1 MIASLDPTDGAAT
14 WTDDSLAR
22 TLRLDLEDEER
33 RALLGSYA
41 VSTALGVAFLLL
53 QQFGPRSERV
63 LSLLPDDKQ
72 VIVVQDLTGIPEPTI
87 IPDGSPRTA
96 RAGAGRDAGMRE
108 TSAGAASAEDAISG
122 AFGAPAGGHG
132 AMVGDPKGLLRG
144 VSLSTG
150 DAPSGGE
157 TKRVLGYGEGGA
169 GSSLPGGAGLGGGS
183 AAGIGGVR
191 GTTGVGRA
199 QVAVSGLE
207 VRPLDDRRPGGGAT
221 AALGTFVRGHESELR
236 FCYEESLKSDPAL
249 AGSVAVAI
257 TIAESGHIAGAEVA
271 RRSWTGKGA
280 AEAEACMLRTIRGW
294 RLSGVERSAGTY
306 TFPFSFTR

>member
-1 MIASLDPTDGAAT
+1 MIVSLDPTDGAAA

-33 RALLGSYA
+33 RALVGSYA
-41 VSTALGVAFLLL
+41 VSTALGLAFLLL

-63 LSLLPDDKQ
+63 LSLLPDAKQ
-72 VIVVQDLTGIPEPTI
+72 VIVVQDLSGIPEPTI
-87 IPDGSPRTA
+87 IPDGSTGTA
-96 RAGAGRDAGMRE
+96 RTRAGRDAERR
-108 TSAGAASAEDAISG
+108 AGNARAASAEDAISG
-122 AFGAPAGGHG
+122 AFGARGSGRG
-132 AMVGDPKGLLRG
+132 VMVGDPEGLLRG
-144 VSLSTG
+144 VSLSPG
-150 DAPSGGE
+150 DAPSAGD
-157 TKRVLGYGEGGA
+157 TKRVLRYGEGGA

-191 GTTGVGRA
+191 GTSGVGRA
-199 QVAVSGLE
+199 QVVVSGLE
-207 VRPLDDRRPGGGAT
+207 VRPLDDRRFGGGAT

-257 TIAESGHIAGAEVA
+257 TIAEGGHVARAEVA
-271 RRSWTGKGA
+271 RRSWAGKGA

>member
-1 MIASLDPTDGAAT
+1 MIASPDPTDGAAT

-63 LSLLPDDKQ
+63 LSLLPDAKQ
-72 VIVVQDLTGIPEPTI
+72 VIVVQDLSGIPEPTI
-87 IPDGSPRTA
+87 IPDGSTGTA
-96 RAGAGRDAGMRE
+96 RTRAGRDAERRDGNAR
-108 TSAGAASAEDAISG
+108 ASAEDAISG
-122 AFGAPAGGHG
+122 AFGAPGSGRG
-132 AMVGDPKGLLRG
+132 VMVGDPDGLLRG
-144 VSLSTG
+144 VSLSPS
-150 DAPSGGE
+150 DSPSGGD

-191 GTTGVGRA
+191 GTSGVGRA
-199 QVAVSGLE
+199 QIVVSGLE
-207 VRPLDDRRPGGGAT
+207 VRPLDDRRSGGGAT
-221 AALGTFVRGHESELR
+221 AALGTFVRGHEAELR
-236 FCYEESLKSDPAL
+236 FCYEESLKADPAL

-257 TIAESGHIAGAEVA
+257 TIAEGGHIARAEVA
-271 RRSWTGKGA
+271 RRSWAGKGA